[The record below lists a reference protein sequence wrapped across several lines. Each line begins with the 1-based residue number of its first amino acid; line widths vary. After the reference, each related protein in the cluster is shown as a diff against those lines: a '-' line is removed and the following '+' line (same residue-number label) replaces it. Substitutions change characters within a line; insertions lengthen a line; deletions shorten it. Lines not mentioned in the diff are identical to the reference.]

1 MERCDCKFPSA
12 LLPKES
18 DRKQHS
24 INKNIFKHKGWLWVT
39 QPTCSVSVWFYFDSF
54 AIGIFNPLFNWTYH
68 KKRDWKRYS
77 IRAYWYFINSV
88 IISWRFHFDASYIN
102 SSKNTLTASA
112 NGPDSPLNACS
123 PAAPVP
129 WASAA
134 TGRHQG
140 SLHNSGPAATAIHF
154 IAPWPL
160 QTTLNRGVM
169 APKLLIIDEIGYL
182 PFSLEEAKLFFGHR

>member
-1 MERCDCKFPSA
+1 MSNPGPLAA
-12 LLPKES
+12 LVYGFIL
-18 DRKQHS
+18 
-24 INKNIFKHKGWLWVT
+24 IVLL
-39 QPTCSVSVWFYFDSF
+39 SVSLILYS
-54 AIGIFNPLFNWTYH
+54 IGRTIKNEN
-68 KKRDWKRYS
+68 WKRYS

-154 IAPWPL
+154 IAPGPL
-160 QTTLNRGVM
+160 QNDTQSRCHG
-169 APKLLIIDEIGYL
+169 P
-182 PFSLEEAKLFFGHR
+182 EATYHR